1 MHVLFD
7 HDGGIDDLISL
18 AMLLAMEHVDLRGVV
33 VTPADSYLRPA
44 LSATQ
49 KILRR
54 FGRTDIPVAAGTLRG
69 ANPFPRAWRAQPYA
83 VDALP
88 ILNEPSTPLVA
99 PVAAPGH
106 LFLAEKLAA
115 ADDPVTVLITG
126 PATNL
131 AAAFALDPTLPAK
144 VREVVWMGGALHV
157 EGNVHDYEHD
167 GSAEWNAY
175 WDPDATRTLL
185 ASGAPVTLFPL
196 DVTNHVPVTMAWLER
211 LARQR
216 AHSLSDFA
224 GQCWAMTVGAIPAYA
239 YIYHMWDTLATG
251 YLGAPDLVSVRPVQ
265 CQVDTA
271 PPSAGRIRP
280 VESGGLPLRAA
291 VDVDVPRFLDYVL
304 DLLRR
309 DIDP

>member
-54 FGRTDIPVAAGTLRG
+54 FGRTEIPVAAGTLRG

-106 LFLAEKLAA
+106 LFLAKKLAA
-115 ADDPVTVLITG
+115 AADPVTVLITG

-131 AAAFALDPTLPAK
+131 AAAFALDPTSP
-144 VREVVWMGGALHV
+144 
-157 EGNVHDYEHD
+157 
-167 GSAEWNAY
+167 
-175 WDPDATRTLL
+175 
-185 ASGAPVTLFPL
+185 
-196 DVTNHVPVTMAWLER
+196 
-211 LARQR
+211 
-216 AHSLSDFA
+216 
-224 GQCWAMTVGAIPAYA
+224 
-239 YIYHMWDTLATG
+239 
-251 YLGAPDLVSVRPVQ
+251 
-265 CQVDTA
+265 
-271 PPSAGRIRP
+271 
-280 VESGGLPLRAA
+280 
-291 VDVDVPRFLDYVL
+291 
-304 DLLRR
+304 
-309 DIDP
+309 

>member
-1 MHVLFD
+1 VQVLFD
-7 HDGGIDDLISL
+7 HDGGIDDLLSL
-18 AMLLAMEHVDLRGVV
+18 TMLLAMDHVDLRGVV

-54 FGRTDIPVAAGTLRG
+54 FGRSDIPVAAGTLRG
-69 ANPFPRAWRAQPYA
+69 ENPFPRAWRAHPYA

-88 ILNEPSTPLVA
+88 ILNEPTTPLVD
-99 PVAAPGH
+99 PVPTPGH
-106 LFLAEKLAA
+106 VFLAEKLAA
-115 ADDPVTVLITG
+115 AREPVTVLVTG

-131 AAAFALDPTLPAK
+131 AAALALDPALPDK
-144 VREVVWMGGALHV
+144 IGEVVWMGGALHV
-157 EGNVHDYEHD
+157 PGNVHDYEHD

-175 WDPDATRTLL
+175 WDPEATRALL

-196 DVTNHVPVTMAWLER
+196 DATNHVPVTMEWLLQ

-216 AHSLSDFA
+216 EYSLSDFA

-251 YLGAPDLVSVRPVQ
+251 YLGAPELVTVRKLA
-265 CQVDTA
+265 CDVDVA
-271 PPSAGRIRP
+271 APSAGRTRP
-280 VESGGLPLRAA
+280 VDLGGFPIRAGFE
-291 VDVDVPRFLDYVL
+291 VDVPRFLDYVL
-304 DLLRR
+304 QLLRR
-309 DIDP
+309 DF